1 MKKKNI
7 IIEFNSEYDFI
18 FLEDKDIKFSH
29 PVSDYYFK
37 LDDLSINLFVSLK
50 WIKWGFK
57 FFQLIAENLD
67 DLKNDLQL
75 EDMIS
80 QSLQKINNITEENKK
95 ILIDDVEIEDVE
107 KLLDRINN
115 FYLNDKFLNIFD
127 QNTKI
132 QIKLK
137 LNLREYLILTNIL
150 FPTLAKP
157 KISK

>member
-1 MKKKNI
+1 
-7 IIEFNSEYDFI
+7 
-18 FLEDKDIKFSH
+18 
-29 PVSDYYFK
+29 
-37 LDDLSINLFVSLK
+37 
-50 WIKWGFK
+50 
-57 FFQLIAENLD
+57 
-67 DLKNDLQL
+67 
-75 EDMIS
+75 MIS

-137 LNLREYLILTNIL
+137 LNLREYLILINLL
-150 FPTLAKP
+150 FPTLSKP
-157 KISK
+157 KLSG